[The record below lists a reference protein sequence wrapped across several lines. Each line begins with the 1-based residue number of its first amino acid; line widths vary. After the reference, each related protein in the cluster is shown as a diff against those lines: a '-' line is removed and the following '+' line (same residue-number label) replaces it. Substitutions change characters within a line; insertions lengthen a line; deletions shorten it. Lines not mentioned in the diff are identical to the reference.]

1 MVNSVGHGS
10 TTTLLGNG
18 QQNRLTPCL
27 STSQDNCSGV
37 GVVIDSQYTTET
49 SARVAETQQWECNQA
64 RHRGV
69 NPTSSMSHSQ
79 DNDNGVGVI
88 VDALCSTGTNV
99 KVLCTTDQHLH
110 PSDNEPL
117 DMSNRQDKEQVTV
130 RSTQLGPTVG
140 HTLLIP
146 ATIHGKD
153 TLMVVDTAAQM
164 SMVSQSFIDSLEH
177 AYTATPEFIT
187 IKNAEHG
194 SYMQCYLIKELT
206 ITIQH
211 NQYNIDVAV
220 GPITYDF
227 ILGLDFLLKHH
238 CIVDIDDST
247 VTMDGTPVH
256 ALMKKGPSVKYN
268 VSRIQVAK
276 RIVIPPKHIRNVMVE
291 CTNPSCNVY
300 VTSPEM
306 TDELIIPSCII
317 NGEIWP
323 IVMEIINDSD
333 KLVTLQRGKVL
344 VQAVELDATL
354 DNISKPC
361 GESIQISRT
370 ETTDNIVEDNAPSWE
385 EINKINETPPPIA
398 TTLIPDD
405 SLNDTQV
412 STILADVE
420 TQIPTHLEGMF
431 TRSKRNISIRE
442 QVALGGL
449 LVKYGSVFSK
459 NNNDLGKFTLIRHRI
474 NTYNEDPVKER
485 LRRTSSIK
493 IPE

>member
-1 MVNSVGHGS
+1 
-10 TTTLLGNG
+10 
-18 QQNRLTPCL
+18 
-27 STSQDNCSGV
+27 
-37 GVVIDSQYTTET
+37 
-49 SARVAETQQWECNQA
+49 
-64 RHRGV
+64 
-69 NPTSSMSHSQ
+69 MSHSQ

-88 VDALCSTGTNV
+88 VDALGSTGTNV

-194 SYMQCYLIKELT
+194 SYMQCYLIKELP

-220 GPITYDF
+220 GPITDDF

-238 CIVDIDDST
+238 CIVNIDDSYI
-247 VTMDGTPVH
+247 MDGTPVH

-276 RIVIPPKHIRNVMVE
+276 RIVIPPKHIGNVMVE

-317 NGEIWP
+317 NGGIGP
-323 IVMEIINDSD
+323 VIMEIINDSN
-333 KLVTLQRGKVL
+333 KPITLQKGIML
-344 VQAVELDATL
+344 VQA
-354 DNISKPC
+354 I
-361 GESIQISRT
+361 
-370 ETTDNIVEDNAPSWE
+370 
-385 EINKINETPPPIA
+385 
-398 TTLIPDD
+398 
-405 SLNDTQV
+405 
-412 STILADVE
+412 
-420 TQIPTHLEGMF
+420 
-431 TRSKRNISIRE
+431 
-442 QVALGGL
+442 
-449 LVKYGSVFSK
+449 
-459 NNNDLGKFTLIRHRI
+459 
-474 NTYNEDPVKER
+474 
-485 LRRTSSIK
+485 
-493 IPE
+493 

>member
-10 TTTLLGNG
+10 TTTLLGIG
-18 QQNRLTPCL
+18 QQNRLTLCL

-37 GVVIDSQYTTET
+37 GVVIDSQNTTET
-49 SARVAETQQWECNQA
+49 SARVAIA

-164 SMVSQSFIDSLEH
+164 SLVSQSFIDSLEH

-194 SYMQCYLIKELT
+194 SYMQCYLIKELP

-220 GPITYDF
+220 GPITD
-227 ILGLDFLLKHH
+227 
-238 CIVDIDDST
+238 
-247 VTMDGTPVH
+247 
-256 ALMKKGPSVKYN
+256 
-268 VSRIQVAK
+268 
-276 RIVIPPKHIRNVMVE
+276 
-291 CTNPSCNVY
+291 
-300 VTSPEM
+300 
-306 TDELIIPSCII
+306 
-317 NGEIWP
+317 
-323 IVMEIINDSD
+323 
-333 KLVTLQRGKVL
+333 
-344 VQAVELDATL
+344 
-354 DNISKPC
+354 
-361 GESIQISRT
+361 
-370 ETTDNIVEDNAPSWE
+370 
-385 EINKINETPPPIA
+385 
-398 TTLIPDD
+398 
-405 SLNDTQV
+405 
-412 STILADVE
+412 
-420 TQIPTHLEGMF
+420 
-431 TRSKRNISIRE
+431 
-442 QVALGGL
+442 
-449 LVKYGSVFSK
+449 
-459 NNNDLGKFTLIRHRI
+459 
-474 NTYNEDPVKER
+474 
-485 LRRTSSIK
+485 
-493 IPE
+493 